1 MPGNESEGMNMLEQ
15 RPGEA
20 AGIQSGCRG
29 LAEAAEM
36 QCEVRGP
43 AGSPTA
49 MLIRI
54 FGKKDREPYGDIV
67 HHNLGRPVPYQGAAQ
82 LVLRIDAISRSLDLP
97 PSDTAFRSI
106 QGRSRDGTGNVLP
119 REYWQ
124 GTDTGVQGKAR
135 EETGNGLSDGYWQEK
150 ETGNGLPDE
159 YWQKAD
165 TSPPGRVRD
174 TIYLQLIGRQ
184 HTSIQGRIWGKATRK
199 KYVSFRSALELIY
212 LLSEAV

>member
-1 MPGNESEGMNMLEQ
+1 MPGNESEGMDMLEQ

-29 LAEAAEM
+29 LAEAAGIQSGCRGLAEAAEM
-36 QCEVRGP
+36 QCEVRSP

-54 FGKKDREPYGDIV
+54 FGKKGQEPYGDIV

-82 LVLRIDAISRSLDLP
+82 LVLRIDAISRSLDHS

-106 QGRSRDGTGNVLP
+106 QGRARD
-119 REYWQ
+119 
-124 GTDTGVQGKAR
+124 
-135 EETGNGLSDGYWQEK
+135 

>member
-1 MPGNESEGMNMLEQ
+1 MPGNESEGMDMLEQ

-29 LAEAAEM
+29 LAEAAGIQSGCRGLAEAAEM
-36 QCEVRGP
+36 QCEVRSP

-54 FGKKDREPYGDIV
+54 FGKKGQEPYGDIV

-106 QGRSRDGTGNVLP
+106 QGRARDETGNVLP

-124 GTDTGVQGKAR
+124 GIGTGVQGKAR
-135 EETGNGLSDGYWQEK
+135 E

>member
-1 MPGNESEGMNMLEQ
+1 MQYVVQTGKEGRNESEGMDMLEQ
-15 RPGEA
+15 WPGEA

-106 QGRSRDGTGNVLP
+106 QGRARDG
-119 REYWQ
+119 
-124 GTDTGVQGKAR
+124 
-135 EETGNGLSDGYWQEK
+135 
-150 ETGNGLPDE
+150 TGNGLPDE

>member
-1 MPGNESEGMNMLEQ
+1 MPGNESEGMDMLEQ
-15 RPGEA
+15 WPAEA

-82 LVLRIDAISRSLDLP
+82 LVLRIDAISRSLDHSPRTLP
-97 PSDTAFRSI
+97 SAA
-106 QGRSRDGTGNVLP
+106 SRAGPGTKPGTGCRMN
-119 REYWQ
+119 
-124 GTDTGVQGKAR
+124 TGRRQIPAR
-135 EETGNGLSDGYWQEK
+135 PAGYGIPF
-150 ETGNGLPDE
+150 T
-159 YWQKAD
+159 Y
-165 TSPPGRVRD
+165 S
-174 TIYLQLIGRQ
+174 
-184 HTSIQGRIWGKATRK
+184 
-199 KYVSFRSALELIY
+199 
-212 LLSEAV
+212 